1 MLRIAQ
7 YNPTCPKGQRYD
19 LHGAYFPFSKLE
31 NNLPARPAWT
41 LPARFWRQ
49 KARSISNLADIR
61 SISRPITLAG
71 SAWQSRSRRFVT
83 KYNHR
88 DGKLTMK
95 MTDDVVCVQ
104 FSTNQLQDVKRLEKL
119 SASLMRSMVSSH
131 S

>member
-1 MLRIAQ
+1 MTYFTSWEEFA
-7 YNPTCPKGQRYD
+7 KAVEK
-19 LHGAYFPFSKLE
+19 LHSVNSEKC
-31 NNLPARPAWT
+31 
-41 LPARFWRQ
+41 
-49 KARSISNLADIR
+49 
-61 SISRPITLAG
+61 
-71 SAWQSRSRRFVT
+71 RFVT

-119 SASLMRSMVSSH
+119 SASLMRSMVSH

>member
-1 MLRIAQ
+1 M
-7 YNPTCPKGQRYD
+7 C
-19 LHGAYFPFSKLE
+19 S
-31 NNLPARPAWT
+31 LPAKNS
-41 LPARFWRQ
+41 F
-49 KARSISNLADIR
+49 DM
-61 SISRPITLAG
+61 
-71 SAWQSRSRRFVT
+71 FVT

-119 SASLMRSMVSSH
+119 SASLMRAMVSH

>member
-1 MLRIAQ
+1 MTYFTSWEEFA
-7 YNPTCPKGQRYD
+7 KAVEK
-19 LHGAYFPFSKLE
+19 LHSVNAEKC
-31 NNLPARPAWT
+31 
-41 LPARFWRQ
+41 
-49 KARSISNLADIR
+49 
-61 SISRPITLAG
+61 
-71 SAWQSRSRRFVT
+71 RFVT

>member
-1 MLRIAQ
+1 MTYFTNWEEFA
-7 YNPTCPKGQRYD
+7 KAVEK
-19 LHGAYFPFSKLE
+19 LHSV
-31 NNLPARPAWT
+31 
-41 LPARFWRQ
+41 
-49 KARSISNLADIR
+49 
-61 SISRPITLAG
+61 
-71 SAWQSRSRRFVT
+71 SAEKCRFVT

-119 SASLMRSMVSSH
+119 SASLMRSMVSH

>member
-1 MLRIAQ
+1 MGRVEEL
-7 YNPTCPKGQRYD
+7 
-19 LHGAYFPFSKLE
+19 SK
-31 NNLPARPAWT
+31 
-41 LPARFWRQ
+41 FK
-49 KARSISNLADIR
+49 KASETR
-61 SISRPITLAG
+61 G
-71 SAWQSRSRRFVT
+71 SAPNLKRDGFRFVT

-119 SASLMRSMVSSH
+119 SASLMRSMVSH

>member
-1 MLRIAQ
+1 MLEELRQNYVILSGGVIAIK
-7 YNPTCPKGQRYD
+7 P
-19 LHGAYFPFSKLE
+19 
-31 NNLPARPAWT
+31 LPC
-41 LPARFWRQ
+41 
-49 KARSISNLADIR
+49 K
-61 SISRPITLAG
+61 
-71 SAWQSRSRRFVT
+71 FVT